1 MRGGGYEGKPKET
14 YQQYAMDCS
23 PEEDC
28 MANYNDYVRAWTR
41 ANPQAIM
48 EANMNDAQ
56 YSQYKTRQGQAAYQ
70 NNLVADR
77 SRFAPSSPTAFA
89 PSSPSRFAP
98 SSPTAFAPSSPSR
111 FAPSSPTAFAPS
123 SPPRK
128 RFFGLFGG
136 KKGRKTK
143 KTRRTR
149 RRRTN
154 KRR

>member
-48 EANMNDAQ
+48 ETNMNDAQ
-56 YSQYKTRQGQAAYQ
+56 YSQYKRQQGQAAYQ

-77 SRFAPSSPTAFA
+77 SRFAPSSPSRFT
-89 PSSPSRFAP
+89 SSPSRFAP
-98 SSPTAFAPSSPSR
+98 SSPSRFTSSSPSR
-111 FAPSSPTAFAPS
+111 FAPS

>member
-98 SSPTAFAPSSPSR
+98 SSPTAFAPSSP
-111 FAPSSPTAFAPS
+111 
-123 SPPRK
+123 PRK